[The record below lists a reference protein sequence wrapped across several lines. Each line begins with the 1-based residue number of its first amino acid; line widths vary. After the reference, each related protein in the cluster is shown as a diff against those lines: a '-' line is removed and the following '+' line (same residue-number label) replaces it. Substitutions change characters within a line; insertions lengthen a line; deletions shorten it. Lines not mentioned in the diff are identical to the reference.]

1 MEEESEN
8 ISYIFNCNFMLFM
21 YNFNHRTHN
30 VQTVIQNMLHGD
42 PKVWAKRLWSH
53 LLHYIPGVVNPH
65 AKVVQDWNKI
75 FIISCSFAVLL
86 DPFFFFLLYVQEFR
100 LAYVAPGSRIG
111 GPGDLIDYP
120 KRIARNYLSGLFI
133 IGYYTIEEKV
143 IEMAYKKLA
152 LNALVIQQGH
162 LAEQKTVNKDE
173 LLQMVQFGA
182 EMMKIL
188 IELLPKEKKQLLNLM
203 QKMKRFTEDA
213 IKFKVDD
220 NADLYDFEDE
230 KDENKFDFKKIVSDN
245 WTEPSRRERKRI
257 YTETDYSKQTARQ
270 GGPARTKEPR
280 IPRMPQLHDFQFFNT
295 HRLSEL
301 YGKAVHCLI
310 KSHKK
315 NQDKDIIDEDN
326 KPQDVVDPLTAE
338 KQEEK
343 ERLLEEG
350 FSTWSRRDFNNFIRA
365 YEKNG
370 RNDIVSIAFEID
382 GKTKEEVE
390 QYAKVFMERYT

>member
-1 MEEESEN
+1 
-8 ISYIFNCNFMLFM
+8 
-21 YNFNHRTHN
+21 
-30 VQTVIQNMLHGD
+30 
-42 PKVWAKRLWSH
+42 
-53 LLHYIPGVVNPH
+53 
-65 AKVVQDWNKI
+65 
-75 FIISCSFAVLL
+75 
-86 DPFFFFLLYVQEFR
+86 
-100 LAYVAPGSRIG
+100 
-111 GPGDLIDYP
+111 
-120 KRIARNYLSGLFI
+120 
-133 IGYYTIEEKV
+133 
-143 IEMAYKKLA
+143 
-152 LNALVIQQGH
+152 
-162 LAEQKTVNKDE
+162 
-173 LLQMVQFGA
+173 
-182 EMMKIL
+182 MKIL

-203 QKMKRFTEDA
+203 PKMKRFTEDA
-213 IKFKVDD
+213 IKFKVDN

-301 YGKAVHCLI
+301 YGKEVRCLI

-338 KQEEK
+338 EQEEK

-370 RNDIVSIAFEID
+370 RNDIVSIASEID

>member
-1 MEEESEN
+1 
-8 ISYIFNCNFMLFM
+8 
-21 YNFNHRTHN
+21 
-30 VQTVIQNMLHGD
+30 
-42 PKVWAKRLWSH
+42 
-53 LLHYIPGVVNPH
+53 
-65 AKVVQDWNKI
+65 
-75 FIISCSFAVLL
+75 
-86 DPFFFFLLYVQEFR
+86 
-100 LAYVAPGSRIG
+100 
-111 GPGDLIDYP
+111 
-120 KRIARNYLSGLFI
+120 
-133 IGYYTIEEKV
+133 
-143 IEMAYKKLA
+143 
-152 LNALVIQQGH
+152 
-162 LAEQKTVNKDE
+162 
-173 LLQMVQFGA
+173 
-182 EMMKIL
+182 MKIL
-188 IELLPKEKKQLLNLM
+188 IELLPKEKKQLLNLKP
-203 QKMKRFTEDA
+203 KMKRFTEDA

-220 NADLYDFEDE
+220 INNTNFTVLHMLTCMTLRM
-230 KDENKFDFKKIVSDN
+230 KS
-245 WTEPSRRERKRI
+245 

-301 YGKAVHCLI
+301 YGKEVRCLI

-326 KPQDVVDPLTAE
+326 KPQDVVDPLIAE
-338 KQEEK
+338 EQEEK

-370 RNDIVSIAFEID
+370 RNDIVSIASEID